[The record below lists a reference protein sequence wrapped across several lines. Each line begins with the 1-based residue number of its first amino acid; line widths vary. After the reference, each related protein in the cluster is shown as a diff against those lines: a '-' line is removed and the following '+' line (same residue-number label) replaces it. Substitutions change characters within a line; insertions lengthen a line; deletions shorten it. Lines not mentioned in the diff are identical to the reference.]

1 MATESGVEGK
11 AKIEGSPD
19 KALKCGSWT
28 LESMGHLAED
38 TNAETGGHAHRAS
51 VKKDHKLN
59 IMVFVDGTSEQPE
72 TIGMTEGA
80 TVDMSLR
87 VGTLNAYLAWEF
99 IIDTVTL
106 KGCDNNGLVTYEA
119 VMYAQE
125 AKPAL
130 NTWA

>member
-11 AKIEGSPD
+11 VKKGST
-19 KALKCGSWT
+19 ALKAGSWT

-59 IMVFVDGTSEQPE
+59 IMVFVDGTAAQPE
-72 TIGMTEGA
+72 TVGITEGA
-80 TVDMSLR
+80 EVTMSLR
-87 VGTLNAYLAWEF
+87 VGTLNAYMSWLF

-106 KGCDNNGLVTYEA
+106 KGCDSNGLVTYEA
-119 VMYAQE
+119 VMYAQA
-125 AKPAL
+125 AKPSL
-130 NTWA
+130 GSWS